1 MIGGAGFDNESRKA
15 GGRWVRRNALR
26 SEIAQSAG
34 APLLM
39 SRLGQVSRFKVVEA
53 DVDQL
58 REHYAKTL
66 KPVRVSSLNKGGSI
80 SVEDLHFSTGEF
92 DIWSGVCRSGMEVS
106 FSEPPDAFA
115 IYLPLAGAM
124 ELDARGRQFVST
136 PGKLIATD
144 LSQTRLLR
152 LHSERSHIGIAFSCK
167 AVTRQLSEMLDMP
180 VIHDLDLF
188 AECDVHSGAGAKLA
202 AFGQFLWD
210 NLANGPPDNISAHS
224 TEYFFR
230 TIMVAMLE
238 SVPHRYSSLL
248 ERPVSPA
255 MPRQV
260 KRAIDYMIANM
271 ASAINV
277 EGIAQA
283 SGVSVRSLQLAFQQF
298 KDTTPLN
305 YLRQLR
311 LESVRR
317 ELVAGKRDR
326 ISISDVARNWGFTH
340 IGRFSAL
347 YREAFGEMPT
357 ETLQLTRLGK

>member
-1 MIGGAGFDNESRKA
+1 MTSRA
-15 GGRWVRRNALR
+15 
-26 SEIAQSAG
+26 
-34 APLLM
+34 
-39 SRLGQVSRFKVVEA
+39 GQVSHFKIVEA

-66 KPVRVSSLNKGGSI
+66 KPVRVSALNRGAAI
-80 SVEDLHFSTGEF
+80 SVEDLHFSTGDF
-92 DIWSGVCRSGMEVS
+92 DIWSGICRSGMEVS

-136 PGKLIATD
+136 PGRLIATD

-152 LHSERSHIGIAFSCK
+152 LHSERSHIGIAFSRK

-180 VIHDLDLF
+180 VVHDLDLF
-188 AECDVHSGAGAKLA
+188 AECDMQSAAGAKLA
-202 AFGQFLWD
+202 AFGQLLWD
-210 NLANGPPDNISAHS
+210 NLANGPPENISARS

-238 SVPHRYSSLL
+238 SVPHRYSALL

-260 KRAIDYMIANM
+260 KRAIDYMIANI
-271 ASAINV
+271 ASPINV
-277 EGIAQA
+277 EDIAQA
-283 SGVSVRSLQLAFQQF
+283 SGVGVRSLQVAFQQF
-298 KDTTPLN
+298 KETTPLN

-317 ELVAGKRDR
+317 EFIAGKHDR
-326 ISISDVARNWGFTH
+326 VSISDVARNWGFTH
-340 IGRFSAL
+340 MGRFSAL

>member
-1 MIGGAGFDNESRKA
+1 
-15 GGRWVRRNALR
+15 
-26 SEIAQSAG
+26 
-34 APLLM
+34 M
-39 SRLGQVSRFKVVEA
+39 SRPGQVSRFKVVEA

-58 REHYAKTL
+58 REHYANTL
-66 KPVRVSSLNKGGSI
+66 KPVRVNPMNRGASI
-80 SVEDLHFSTGEF
+80 SVEDLHFSTGDF
-92 DIWSGVCRSGMEVS
+92 DIWSGLCRSGMEVS

-115 IYLPLAGAM
+115 LYLPLSGAM

-144 LSQTRLLR
+144 LSQTRMLR
-152 LHSERSHIGIAFSCK
+152 LHSERSHIGIAFSRK
-167 AVTRQLSEMLDMP
+167 AVTRQLSELLDMP

-188 AECDVHSGAGAKLA
+188 AECDMNTGAGAKLA
-202 AFGQFLWD
+202 AFGQVLWD
-210 NLANGPPDNISAHS
+210 NLANGPADNISARS

-238 SVPHRYSSLL
+238 SVPHRYSALL
-248 ERPVSPA
+248 ERPASPA

-260 KRAIDYMIANM
+260 KRAIDYMIANI
-271 ASAINV
+271 ASPIQV
-277 EGIAQA
+277 EDIAQA
-283 SGVSVRSLQLAFQQF
+283 SGVSIRSLQVGFQQF

-311 LESVRR
+311 LEGVRR
-317 ELVAGKRDR
+317 ELVGGRHDR

-340 IGRFSAL
+340 MGRFSVL

-357 ETLQLTRLGK
+357 ETLQLSRLGK